1 MTALRAILNET
12 APASSSPGSSG
23 SGGRRTSNASSY
35 YSPAATYSGLP
46 SPAMSPMSRGLER
59 MSLDYVAPGS
69 RPSGNPPSPAS
80 SGYAAR
86 YEQEYGHH
94 YDSHSQRASRNYH
107 SHYANAYPPQGAA
120 HWASVN
126 GARHRPSTAES
137 GSSHSPT
144 DDSDYDLDGYYVR
157 SSNASGAQGE
167 SARRDPRHAYGEE
180 ERVFIMVCAILK
192 GMSWKEIEKQ
202 FRIRFPPGG
211 KRRHPEPGLWN
222 TYPDRARTSGGLTC
236 AYYRIREQWGIE
248 KVRGVPDDLK
258 TDVKS
263 VVRERVLMMNQ
274 FPDLQEMAN
283 RCC

>member
-12 APASSSPGSSG
+12 APASSSPGSS
-23 SGGRRTSNASSY
+23 SSAGRRTSNSSSY
-35 YSPAATYSGLP
+35 YSPATTYSGLP
-46 SPAMSPMSRGLER
+46 SPVMSPMSRGLER

-69 RPSGNPPSPAS
+69 RPSPGPAS
-80 SGYAAR
+80 SGYAAH
-86 YEQEYGHH
+86 EYGHH
-94 YDSHSQRASRNYH
+94 YDRSSRNYH
-107 SHYANAYPPQGAA
+107 AQYANPYPPQGAN
-120 HWASVN
+120 WASVN

-137 GSSHSPT
+137 GSGHSPT
-144 DDSDYDLDGYYVR
+144 NESDYDLDGYYVR
-157 SSNASGAQGE
+157 SSTASSAQSE
-167 SARRDPRHAYGEE
+167 NARRDPRHAYGEE

-202 FRIRFPPGG
+202 FRVRFPPGG

-222 TYPDRARTSGGLTC
+222 TYPDRARTAGGLTC

-258 TDVKS
+258 TDVKG
-263 VVRERVLMMNQ
+263 VVRERVLMMGQ